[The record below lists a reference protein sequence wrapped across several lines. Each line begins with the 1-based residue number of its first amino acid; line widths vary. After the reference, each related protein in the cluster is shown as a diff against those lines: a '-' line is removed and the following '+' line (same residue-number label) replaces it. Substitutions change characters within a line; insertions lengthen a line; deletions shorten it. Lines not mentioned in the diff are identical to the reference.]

1 MYFILPMCIKTK
13 HPLVGQHREERGW
26 VCGGGGGVEGAE
38 ASLRCT

>member
-26 VCGGGGGVEGAE
+26 GLGGGGGGKKLV
-38 ASLRCT
+38 